1 MLYRIVSKI
10 IEVEN
15 LKKKLPELEG
25 KLQNDFSGLSESKT
39 KRRISIT

>member
-15 LKKKLPELEG
+15 LKNKLPELER
-25 KLQNDFSGLSESKT
+25 KLQNYFSGLLESKT
-39 KRRISIT
+39 KQLIGIT